1 MAAKNRRDY
10 AVHDM
15 SSKPVKRIP
24 LAELPANLRDRYR
37 DRKGIFLYEDLT
49 TSEMD
54 EVVMELIQR
63 PLLLLESELMTTKW
77 FDYRILHP
85 WQATALFLEAYR
97 SEHAWI
103 MRKREDVN
111 SHWFH
116 KGIKATSL
124 CKTTPTQMTAL
135 WKARQAADSIGVPY
149 DFYCNVLIDWAEKRN
164 WTHLPRVNQL
174 YLPDHVAVVKETWE
188 DRMRTKLFV
197 ATEPYY
203 RHDAGD
209 SSHQIAYR
217 EFLRGQIARRS
228 SREYGLASLIFQHEH
243 LSEDQACQFF
253 GEDVTNAAVRA
264 ARDLFGEKFEQS
276 PQ

>member
-1 MAAKNRRDY
+1 MAAKARRDY

-15 SSKPVKRIP
+15 TSKPIKHIP
-24 LAELPANLRDRYR
+24 LADLPDNLRDRYR
-37 DRKGIFLYEDLT
+37 GRKGVFLYEDLK
-49 TSEMD
+49 TSDMD
-54 EVVMELIQR
+54 EVVMEIIQR
-63 PLLLLESELMTTKW
+63 PLLLRESELMATKW

-124 CKTTPTQMTAL
+124 CKTSPTQMTAI
-135 WKARQAADSIGVPY
+135 WKARQAADSIGAPY
-149 DFYCNVLIDWAEKRN
+149 DFYCNVLLDWAEKRN

-174 YLPDHVAVVKETWE
+174 YLEDHIAVVKAAFE
-188 DRMRTKLFV
+188 DRARTKLFV
-197 ATEPYY
+197 ATEPCY

-209 SSHQIAYR
+209 EPHQIDYR
-217 EFLRGQIARRS
+217 RFLQEQIRRRS
-228 SREYGLASLIFQHEH
+228 APEYGVASLIFQHEH
-243 LSEDQACQFF
+243 LSEEQANQLF
-253 GEDVTNAAVRA
+253 GVDVTRSAIRA
-264 ARDLFGEKFEQS
+264 ARDLYAEKFTQLT
-276 PQ
+276 Q